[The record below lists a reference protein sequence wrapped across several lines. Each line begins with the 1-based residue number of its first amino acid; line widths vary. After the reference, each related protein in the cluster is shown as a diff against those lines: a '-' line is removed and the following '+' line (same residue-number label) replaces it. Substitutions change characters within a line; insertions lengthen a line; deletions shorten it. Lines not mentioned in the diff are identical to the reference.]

1 MMPGQSGYELTKE
14 IKKSS
19 KSDLPLVFLKWLVT
33 VLSVVM
39 ILGFLFL
46 VTILGIKISNFNTT
60 PQNLAE
66 SPNREIVIPNG
77 IIETIDIKNK
87 TLTIVVKVSA
97 GHLEIL
103 LVDLKDGIL
112 LNQYSVKQKKSLY
125 NERK

>member
-1 MMPGQSGYELTKE
+1 MRE

-39 ILGFLFL
+39 VLGFLFL

-60 PQNLAE
+60 PQNLTE
-66 SPNREIVIPNG
+66 SPNREILIPDG

-103 LVDLKDGIL
+103 IMDLKDGIL

-125 NERK
+125 NK

>member
-1 MMPGQSGYELTKE
+1 MRE

-46 VTILGIKISNFNTT
+46 VTILGVKISNFNTT
-60 PQNLAE
+60 PQKVSG
-66 SPNREIVIPNG
+66 SPNREFLIPRG
-77 IIETIDIKNK
+77 IIEKVDVENE
-87 TLTIVVKVSA
+87 TLTVVVKVST
-97 GHLEIL
+97 GHLEI
-103 LVDLKDGIL
+103 VVMDLKDGIL
-112 LNQYSVKQKKSLY
+112 INQYSVKQKKSLY

>member
-1 MMPGQSGYELTKE
+1 MRE

-33 VLSVVM
+33 ILSIVM

-60 PQNLAE
+60 PQNLSE

-77 IIETIDIKNK
+77 IIETIDIEND
-87 TLTIVVKVSA
+87 TLTLVVKVSA
-97 GHLEIL
+97 GHLEIM
-103 LVDLKDGIL
+103 VMDLKDGIL
-112 LNQYSVKQKKSLY
+112 LNQYSIKQKKKPL
-125 NERK
+125 

>member
-1 MMPGQSGYELTKE
+1 MPE

-19 KSDLPLVFLKWLVT
+19 KPDLPLVFLKWLVAI
-33 VLSVVM
+33 LSVVM
-39 ILGFLFL
+39 VLGFLFL
-46 VTILGIKISNFNTT
+46 ITILGIKISNFNTT
-60 PQNLAE
+60 PQNLTE
-66 SPNREIVIPNG
+66 SPNQEIVIPDG
-77 IIETIDIKNK
+77 IIETIDIKNE

-103 LVDLKDGIL
+103 IIDLKDGIL

>member
-1 MMPGQSGYELTKE
+1 MIDAEN
-14 IKKSS
+14 KKSS

-39 ILGFLFL
+39 VLGFLFL
-46 VTILGIKISNFNTT
+46 VTILGVKIFNFNST
-60 PQNLAE
+60 PQNLTE
-66 SPNREIVIPNG
+66 LTTREILIPNG
-77 IIETIDIKNK
+77 IIETIDIENK

-112 LNQYSVKQKKSLY
+112 LNQYSIKQEKSPL
-125 NERK
+125 

>member
-1 MMPGQSGYELTKE
+1 MRE

-33 VLSVVM
+33 ILSLIM

-60 PQNLAE
+60 PQNLSE
-66 SPNREIVIPNG
+66 SRNREILIPNG
-77 IIETIDIKNK
+77 IIETIDIESD
-87 TLTIVVKVSA
+87 TLTVVVKVST
-97 GHLEIL
+97 GHLVI
-103 LVDLKDGIL
+103 VVMDLKDGIL

>member
-1 MMPGQSGYELTKE
+1 MPE

-19 KSDLPLVFLKWLVT
+19 KPDLPLVFLKWLVT
-33 VLSVVM
+33 ILSVVM
-39 ILGFLFL
+39 VLGFLFL
-46 VTILGIKISNFNTT
+46 ITILGIKISNFNTT
-60 PQNLAE
+60 PQNLTE

-77 IIETIDIKNK
+77 IIETIDITNK

-103 LVDLKDGIL
+103 IMDLKDGIL

-125 NERK
+125 NK

>member
-1 MMPGQSGYELTKE
+1 MSE

-19 KSDLPLVFLKWLVT
+19 KPDLPLVFLKWLVT
-33 VLSVVM
+33 ILSVVM
-39 ILGFLFL
+39 VLGFLFL
-46 VTILGIKISNFNTT
+46 ITILGIKISNFNTT
-60 PQNLAE
+60 PQNLTE

-77 IIETIDIKNK
+77 IIETIDIKNQ

-103 LVDLKDGIL
+103 IMDLKDGIL

-125 NERK
+125 NK

>member
-1 MMPGQSGYELTKE
+1 MRE

-33 VLSVVM
+33 ILSLVM
-39 ILGFLFL
+39 IFGFLFL

-60 PQNLAE
+60 SQNLSE
-66 SPNREIVIPNG
+66 SPNREILIPDG
-77 IIETIDIKNK
+77 IIETIDIDNE
-87 TLTIVVKVSA
+87 TLTVVVKVNA
-97 GHLEIL
+97 DHLEI
-103 LVDLKDGIL
+103 VVMDLKDGII